1 MIQIIVFNSTYKN
14 NNKKGKII
22 FRKNGEIEGGDE
34 REGNNSTCAT
44 RHTNT
49 IFLSCC
55 ICFKPN

>member
-44 RHTNT
+44 IHTNT
-49 IFLSCC
+49 IFSSC
-55 ICFKPN
+55 